1 MTPTK
6 SKVQKKKLPR
16 VVLKTESKAA
26 VAAEIARAMKSK
38 AHSSGKLLILAFL
51 SSFCLINR

>member
-1 MTPTK
+1 
-6 SKVQKKKLPR
+6 
-16 VVLKTESKAA
+16 
-26 VAAEIARAMKSK
+26 MKSK